1 MGTTEDYIQIM
12 IESLKKK
19 IIILDRILAKN
30 EVQTK
35 CLEKKEF
42 EKIDWDGFNT
52 AMVEKEAEIDHI
64 NEMDEGFQALYDR
77 ISDQLKDNKLK
88 YAEEIR
94 VIQSLIK
101 RLEEQSVLI
110 RTGEERNRALIE
122 SVMNSRKKEIKQART
137 SLKVAA
143 NYYQT
148 MSKAIAM
155 DSMSVD
161 KKK

>member
-19 IIILDRILAKN
+19 TVILDRILARN
-30 EVQTK
+30 EIQTK

-42 EKIDWDGFNT
+42 DEIDWDGFNA

-64 NEMDEGFQALYDR
+64 NEMDEGFQALYNR

-88 YAEEIR
+88 YAEEIK
-94 VIQSLIK
+94 VMQTLIK
-101 RLEEQSVLI
+101 HLEEQSVLI

-122 SVMNSRKKEIKQART
+122 TVMGGRKKEIKQART

-148 MSKAIAM
+148 MSKVMVADAI
-155 DSMSVD
+155 SVD